1 MSGSSGGGKKH
12 AWGDD
17 DEDDELPSRT
27 ESAVDASGHKRITE
41 YRLDSAGHRVKVSTV
56 MKCVP
61 EVSREPVAIKGRR
74 ERMKKFGAAAS
85 SVDETNVTIQVK
97 DEERVTLDDDA
108 DEATAANVK
117 EAMSEFARKQ
127 AMRKLRQKYQLEE
140 DEDEDPAAAAA
151 DQSMQSNG
159 GGVGGKAAYVPPSMR
174 GKEGGQRMAAED
186 DRDNATLRVTNI
198 SEDTAEQDLQML
210 FSPYGR
216 ISRMYLAKDKGT
228 YVSRGFA
235 FISYHDRADAA
246 RAMEALQGHGFD
258 HLILKID
265 WSKPASAQQKG
276 DGGLSS
282 GFTSGYGKALAQDTK
297 ERVSYASNLTAN
309 R

>member
-1 MSGSSGGGKKH
+1 MSSSAAGKKH

-17 DEDDELPSRT
+17 DEEDELPART
-27 ESAVDASGHKRITE
+27 ETPVDASGHKRITE
-41 YRLDSAGHRVKVSTV
+41 FRVNSAGQRVKVTSV
-56 MKCVP
+56 VKRVS
-61 EVSREPVAIKGRR
+61 EVTREPLAIKGRR

-85 SVDETNVTIQVK
+85 STDESNVTIQVK
-97 DEERVTLDDDA
+97 DEERVTLEEENKA
-108 DEATAANVK
+108 AAANVK

-127 AMRKLRQKYQLEE
+127 AMRKLRQKYQME
-140 DEDEDPAAAAA
+140 DVEDEDPSGGGPGEQ
-151 DQSMQSNG
+151 QSMQSG
-159 GGVGGKAAYVPPSMR
+159 PGGKAAYVPPSMR
-174 GKEGGQRMAAED
+174 GKEGSQRMAAED

-235 FISYHDRADAA
+235 FISYHDRADAE
-246 RAMEALQGHGFD
+246 RAMNALQGHGFD

-265 WSKPASAQQKG
+265 WSKPAPTQQKG

-297 ERVSYASNLTAN
+297 ERVAYASNLTAN